1 MTAIQLPTGAR
12 GARILGL
19 GAYRPR
25 RRVTNHDLAQMMDTN
40 DEWIQSR
47 VGIAERRWASED
59 ETLVEMAVAAGGKA
73 IAASGLAPDEIDLVI
88 VASASL
94 RAPDPGHRPA
104 GRLQA
109 RHPAPGVVRPQRRL
123 RRVLLRAGRRERQ
136 HRRRLLAQRAGG
148 RGRAAHRRHQPG
160 GPDDGG
166 DLRRRR
172 RCGRGG
178 ASDEPGIGPVA
189 WGSDGDQ
196 YNAIEIAAGSSTMTM
211 AGQAVYRWATTKL
224 TETLVEAMEKAGV
237 GPADIDVF
245 APHQANLRIVES
257 MTKRLGFPESTV
269 IARDIVVSG
278 NTSAASV
285 PLALTALL
293 ESGEAQVRRP
303 GARPRLRRRPDVR
316 GSGARHPV
324 SPPRSPPSASG
335 HTVPFVGGFP
345 VRSQSPI
352 RERGPSVSREDIQS
366 GLAEILEEVA
376 GVTPADA
383 TPEKSFT
390 DDLDVDSL
398 SMVEIATAVEDKFGV
413 AIPDDELGN
422 IKTVGDAVSFI
433 EKNQG

>member
-19 GAYRPR
+19 GSYRPR

-94 RAPDPGHRPA
+94 RAPIPGIGPQVAYKLGVPRPGSFDLNA
-104 GRLQA
+104 GCAGFCYALGVANDNIVAGSSRNALVVGVERLTDVTNLEDRTTA
-109 RHPAPGVVRPQRRL
+109 VIFADGAGAAVV
-123 RRVLLRAGRRERQ
+123 
-136 HRRRLLAQRAGG
+136 
-148 RGRAAHRRHQPG
+148 
-160 GPDDGG
+160 
-166 DLRRRR
+166 
-172 RCGRGG
+172 G

-257 MTKRLGFPESTV
+257 MTKRLGLPESTV
-269 IARDIVVSG
+269 IARDIVQSG

-293 ESGEAQVRRP
+293 ESGEAKSGDLALVLGYGAGLTFAGQV
-303 GARPRLRRRPDVR
+303 LV
-316 GSGARHPV
+316 
-324 SPPRSPPSASG
+324 
-335 HTVPFVGGFP
+335 
-345 VRSQSPI
+345 
-352 RERGPSVSREDIQS
+352 
-366 GLAEILEEVA
+366 
-376 GVTPADA
+376 
-383 TPEKSFT
+383 
-390 DDLDVDSL
+390 
-398 SMVEIATAVEDKFGV
+398 
-413 AIPDDELGN
+413 IP
-422 IKTVGDAVSFI
+422 
-433 EKNQG
+433 